1 MNYNELEKILDGNFL
16 LLNKNEKVEIR
27 LNDVMDYNFYN
38 NIEEF
43 IKDHSY
49 LLKESES
56 ENDIL
61 SNPVSFNDFM
71 NFIDSNIKFSDQT
84 ESVFYARAKNND
96 DAEYHLYLI
105 KSLELSKENI
115 LNVLNDIVTEYDGDS
130 NYRIEYRREQG
141 K

>member
-1 MNYNELEKILDGNFL
+1 MKYNELEKK
-16 LLNKNEKVEIR
+16 LNGGFVLSNDKSDVEVN

-49 LLKESES
+49 LLKETES
-56 ENDIL
+56 PSDIL

-71 NFIDSNIKFSDQT
+71 NFINSNIKLSDQN
-84 ESVFYARAKNND
+84 ESFFYARAKDND

-105 KSLELSKENI
+105 KNLDLSKQNI
-115 LNVLNDIVTEYDGDS
+115 LKTLNDIVVEYDGNNNNS
-130 NYRIEYRREQG
+130 LKYRQEQNQ
-141 K
+141 